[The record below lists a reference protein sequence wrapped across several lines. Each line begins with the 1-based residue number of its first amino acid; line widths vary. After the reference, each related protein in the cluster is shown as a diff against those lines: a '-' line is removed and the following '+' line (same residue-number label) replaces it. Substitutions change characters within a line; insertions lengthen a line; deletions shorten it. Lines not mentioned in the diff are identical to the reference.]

1 MSAPSLSDAPPPGR
15 WLALV
20 GIGEDGLEGLSA
32 AAIRLVKQAGL
43 LVGGAR
49 HLALAGETGARRLA
63 WPSPLTDALPA
74 ILAER
79 GRPVCVLA
87 SGDPFFYG
95 VGSTLLRHVPAEEVL
110 CLPAP
115 SAFSLMA
122 ARLGWD
128 LQSTALLSLH
138 GRPLERIRPHLQP
151 GARILALSWDGD
163 TPARLAGHLR
173 SLGLG
178 PSRLA
183 VGEALGGPREH
194 LVRMTAGALGAESFD
209 PLNIIGLE
217 VEATPAARLIPL
229 ASGLADDLFEHD
241 GQITKREIRALTLS
255 ALAPLQGEL
264 LWDIGAGSGSV
275 GIEWMLCHPANR
287 AIAVEPRPER
297 AARVGRNAVALGV
310 PDLHIVQ
317 GEAPAAL
324 DGLPRPDAAFIGGGA
339 TDPGVL
345 DAVWSALRPGGR
357 LVVNAV
363 TLETQA
369 LLMARYHALGGELVT
384 VQVARADPVGPYHG
398 WRAAMPVMQWSVA
411 RPRGETP

>member
-1 MSAPSLSDAPPPGR
+1 MSASPHLHATSPGR
-15 WLALV
+15 WLAIV
-20 GIGEDGLEGLSA
+20 GIGEDGLDGLSPA
-32 AAIRLVKQAGL
+32 ALRLVKRAAL

-95 VGSTLLRHVPAEEVL
+95 VGSTLLRHVPAEEIV

-128 LQSTALLSLH
+128 LQATALVSLH

-151 GARILALSWDGD
+151 GARILALSWDGE
-163 TPARLAGHLR
+163 TPACLAAHLR
-173 SLGLG
+173 GLGLG
-178 PSRLA
+178 RSRLI
-183 VGEALGGPREH
+183 VGEALGGPRQR
-194 LVRMTAGALGAESFD
+194 LTQATADGLGPDSFD
-209 PLNIIGLE
+209 PLNIVAIE
-217 VEATPAARLIPL
+217 VEAAPGARFVPL

-241 GQITKREIRALTLS
+241 GQITKREIRAMTLS

-264 LWDIGAGSGSV
+264 LWDVGAGSGSV
-275 GIEWMLCHPANR
+275 GIEWMLRHPMNR

-297 AARVGRNAVALGV
+297 AARVARNAIALGV
-310 PDLHIVQ
+310 PDLRVVE

-324 DGLPRPDAAFIGGGA
+324 AGLPVPDAVFLGGGA

-369 LLMARYHALGGELVT
+369 AIMARYGALGGELVT

-411 RPRGETP
+411 RPWEETS